1 MHRINLVLKI
11 VIIFVLVAGQSFW
24 VKLSSVNAAPENRD
38 NALSFPA
45 QMNKR
50 FTPISIVSGG
60 TSTISVTIFNPN
72 SFPLTGAHYH
82 DYFPAGITLANPVDL
97 TITGCGSAQV
107 TSNTGDPPPGS
118 PPGNPGPALAPGN
131 TGFRMDFGTVPA
143 QVGTTP
149 GQCTVTVDVTS
160 TTPGNLINTIP
171 AGELDSYGD
180 DAGTIVPITS
190 EYPASATLNVI
201 AVQPPS
207 LSKAFA
213 PNTIAAGGTSTLTIT
228 IRNNDS
234 SNPLTQVTLTDTL
247 PTNGD
252 GDIFVASPVTTSL
265 TGCGPGT
272 LTDGSGGSIRLR
284 RQFRAVEQRHHCA

>member
-11 VIIFVLVAGQSFW
+11 AIIFVLLAGQSFW

-45 QMNKR
+45 QMNKQ

-72 SFPLTGAHYH
+72 SFPLTDAHYH
-82 DYFPAGITLANPVDL
+82 DYFPAGITLANPVNL

-118 PPGNPGPALAPGN
+118 PPGNPGPALAPGD

-143 QVGTTP
+143 QVGSTP
-149 GQCTVTVDVTS
+149 GECTVTVDVTS

-171 AGELDSYGD
+171 AGELDSYGN
-180 DAGTIVPITS
+180 DAGTTV
-190 EYPASATLNVI
+190 
-201 AVQPPS
+201 
-207 LSKAFA
+207 
-213 PNTIAAGGTSTLTIT
+213 
-228 IRNNDS
+228 RNY
-234 SNPLTQVTLTDTL
+234 
-247 PTNGD
+247 
-252 GDIFVASPVTTSL
+252 
-265 TGCGPGT
+265 
-272 LTDGSGGSIRLR
+272 
-284 RQFRAVEQRHHCA
+284 QRIPCQCHP